1 MPAEWKKETSN
12 SGTLQIQVNADDFA
26 IAMDEAFKKV
36 TSDMKI
42 DGFRKG
48 KVPKAFFKERYGMES
63 LYPDAVDIV
72 LPKAYSEAVEATGI
86 YPVAAP
92 ELDYAGMEVSEEKG
106 LSISAKIYVKP
117 DVELGEYKGLE
128 IEKVKVTPKEVEAE
142 IQTVLAQKAEMV
154 LKEDGAVENGDTAVI
169 DFEGFVDE
177 VPFEGG
183 KGENYPLEIGSNS
196 FIPGFEEQLIGV
208 KEGETVDVNVTFPEE
223 YHAEELKGKDSVFK
237 VTVHEIK
244 VKEVPELTDEL
255 VAELEQTEKDTVK
268 AYKAEVKE
276 RLLEQKKSAQKDIL
290 LAKAADNAT
299 IDIPEAMY
307 ETEINRLLQN
317 FEQQLSQSGMNLELY
332 YQFTGTTEEGLREQI
347 RVDAEKNVRGSLVLE
362 AIVAQE
368 NFEVTDEDIEAEI
381 KEMAKL
387 YNMEYDQVKS
397 FFDTQTEQ
405 LRSELKTK
413 KALDFLSEAAVEV
426 EAKKATKKKAAPK
439 AKKEEA

>member
-92 ELDYAGMEVSEEKG
+92 ELDYEGMEVSEEKG